1 VTHVPRNEDV
11 SLLPTAQA
19 AASAHLWP
27 GARSLDG
34 MMCSCCKRPLL
45 DPEAVMLTTLVIG
58 NSPCGTTTPCLE
70 AQIHTSQPS
79 EPAIIVTLVKAVC
92 SKRPTEVPRS
102 AGDPQSRLNVQPVNA
117 NHTTA

>member
-1 VTHVPRNEDV
+1 
-11 SLLPTAQA
+11 
-19 AASAHLWP
+19 
-27 GARSLDG
+27 
-34 MMCSCCKRPLL
+34 MCSCCKRPLL

-102 AGDPQSRLNVQPVNA
+102 SGDPQSRLNVQPVNA